1 MKKIAIITA
10 GIVVLAIVVWQLAG
24 RRGPEQTGRFEFVEM
39 ERGDIENI
47 ISSSGT
53 LSAVGTVEV
62 GTQVSGTIAR
72 ILVDYNE
79 PVRAGQVLAVLDTTM
94 LSASVRD
101 ARAGVVRAR
110 ALHDQAVRD
119 YEREQ
124 NLHEND
130 LISDAQLSDTQTAV
144 ETARAGVLSA
154 EASRDR
160 SRANLRY
167 AVVRS
172 PITGTVI
179 MRNIEP
185 GQTVAASF
193 STPTLFIIADDLSE
207 MEIHA
212 LVDESDIGVIREG
225 QSVRFTVEAY
235 MDEEFTGVVR
245 QVWLQPQTVQNVVM
259 YTVVVEARNDRG
271 LLYPG
276 MTATTDFLI
285 DERHDVLM
293 VPNAALR
300 LRATPDMFAEM
311 RESMEERIA
320 ELPDSL
326 RQAMQERMA
335 RRGGGAGG
343 HPGGAGGSGGGPP
356 GGVSGMGGMGG
367 GSSDDT
373 SAMLW
378 YLDGEG
384 RLSATRITKGVSDGR
399 MTEIV
404 GGRDVEEGLQVIISV
419 TEPEEDNGPSNP
431 LATSPFGRRRG

>member
-1 MKKIAIITA
+1 MKKIAIIAA
-10 GIVVLAIVVWQLAG
+10 GIVAVAIVVWQFAG
-24 RRGPEQTGRFEFVEM
+24 RSGPEQTGRFEFVEV

-47 ISSSGT
+47 VSSSGT
-53 LSAVGTVEV
+53 LSAVGTVDV

-72 ILVDYNE
+72 ILADYNE
-79 PVRAGQVLAVLDTTM
+79 TVRAGQVLAVLDTTM

-110 ALHDQAVRD
+110 SLHDQAVRD
-119 YEREQ
+119 YDREQ
-124 NLHEND
+124 DLHEND
-130 LISDAQLSDTQTAV
+130 LISDAQLSDTQTSV

-154 EASRDR
+154 EASLDR

-167 AVVRS
+167 AVIRS
-172 PITGTVI
+172 PIDGTVI
-179 MRNIEP
+179 MRNMEP

-193 STPTLFIIADDLSE
+193 STPTLFVIAEDLSE

-212 LVDESDIGVIREG
+212 LVDESDIGAIREG

-245 QVWLQPQTVQNVVM
+245 QIWLQPQTVQNVVM
-259 YTVVVEARNDRG
+259 YTVVVDARNDRG

-293 VPNAALR
+293 VPNAALK
-300 LRATPDMFAEM
+300 LRATPGMFEEM
-311 RESMEERIA
+311 RATMEARTA

-335 RRGGGAGG
+335 RHGGGGGG
-343 HPGGAGGSGGGPP
+343 HPGGGGSGSGPP
-356 GGVSGMGGMGG
+356 GGMGGMGG

-378 YLDGEG
+378 YLDDKG
-384 RLSATRITKGVSDGR
+384 RLSATRVVKGVTDGR

-404 GGRDVEEGLQVIISV
+404 RGRDVEEGLQAIVSV

-431 LATSPFGRRRG
+431 LATSPFGRRR

>member
-1 MKKIAIITA
+1 MKKVIIVAA
-10 GIVVLAIVVWQLAG
+10 GVVILAIVVWQLTG
-24 RRGPEQTGRFEFVEM
+24 RSGPEQAGRFEFVEV
-39 ERGDIENI
+39 ERGDIENV

-62 GTQVSGTIAR
+62 GTQVSGTIAG
-72 ILVDYNE
+72 ILADYNE
-79 PVRAGQVLAVLDTTM
+79 TVRAGQVLAVLDTTM

-101 ARAGVVRAR
+101 ARAGVVRAA

-124 NLHEND
+124 DLHENN

-144 ETARAGVLSA
+144 KTARAGVLSA
-154 EASRDR
+154 EASLDR
-160 SRANLRY
+160 SRANLKY
-167 AVVRS
+167 AVIRS
-172 PITGTVI
+172 PIDGTVI

-193 STPTLFIIADDLSE
+193 STPTLFVIADDLSE

-212 LVDESDIGVIREG
+212 LVDESDIGAIREG

-235 MDEEFTGVVR
+235 MDEEFTGAVR
-245 QVWLQPQTVQNVVM
+245 QIWLQPQTVQNVVM
-259 YTVVVEARNDRG
+259 YTVVVDAQNDRG

-285 DERHDVLM
+285 DERRDVLM
-293 VPNAALR
+293 VPNAALK
-300 LRATPDMFAEM
+300 LRATPDMFEVM
-311 RESMEERIA
+311 RATMEERMA
-320 ELPDSL
+320 ELPDSV
-326 RQAMQERMA
+326 RQAMRKRKERP
-335 RRGGGAGG
+335 GGGAGG
-343 HPGGAGGSGGGPP
+343 HPGAAGGAGGGKP
-356 GGVSGMGGMGG
+356 GGMGG
-367 GSSDDT
+367 VSSGGGKSNDT

-378 YLDGEG
+378 YLDAKG
-384 RLSATRITKGVSDGR
+384 RLSATRIVKGVTDGR
-399 MTEIV
+399 MTEIAK
-404 GGRDVEEGLQVIISV
+404 GRGVEEGMQVIVSV